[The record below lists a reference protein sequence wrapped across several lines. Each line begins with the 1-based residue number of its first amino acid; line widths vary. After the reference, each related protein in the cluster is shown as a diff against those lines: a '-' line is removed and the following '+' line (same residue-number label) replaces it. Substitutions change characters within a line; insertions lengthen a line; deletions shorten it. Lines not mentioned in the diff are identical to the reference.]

1 MKFVPINGFNSD
13 YITVKYGVPH
23 GSVLTPVLFLIFMND
38 LNFAIKIWETFHF
51 ANDTYLL
58 NIKDSIKKKSR
69 KSNPM
74 AIGKQISLNVA
85 KTEVNIFRRKK
96 KQLDFDLNLKLC
108 GKNL

>member
-1 MKFVPINGFNSD
+1 MKFVSINGFNSD

-38 LNFAIKIWETFHF
+38 LNFAIK
-51 ANDTYLL
+51 
-58 NIKDSIKKKSR
+58 
-69 KSNPM
+69 
-74 AIGKQISLNVA
+74 
-85 KTEVNIFRRKK
+85 RRKK

>member
-38 LNFAIKIWETFHF
+38 LNFAIK
-51 ANDTYLL
+51 
-58 NIKDSIKKKSR
+58 
-69 KSNPM
+69 
-74 AIGKQISLNVA
+74 
-85 KTEVNIFRRKK
+85 RRKK